1 MVLKI
6 YFGVALLFFA
16 LLLAEWVK
24 RNDKVPFWVVL
35 VGALFWPLTLG
46 VFLEEVVM
54 RR

>member
-1 MVLKI
+1 MVLEI
-6 YFGVALLFFA
+6 YFGVALLVFV

-46 VFLEEVVM
+46 AILKEVLM
-54 RR
+54 R